1 MISRYKSDARVVWF
15 ALAELRPQAS
25 KFCHFLNFIIF
36 RTPEIW
42 FRNYSRKHYNHIEM
56 ELQSDTNPKIA
67 ALQHTLLREA
77 TPARKLA
84 ILGQMNE
91 TIKILALSGLQSR
104 FPNASPEILRR
115 RLADL
120 ILGPKVANL
129 VYGPPLDQG

>member
-1 MISRYKSDARVVWF
+1 
-15 ALAELRPQAS
+15 
-25 KFCHFLNFIIF
+25 
-36 RTPEIW
+36 
-42 FRNYSRKHYNHIEM
+42 M
-56 ELQSDTNPKIA
+56 ELHSDTNPKIA
-67 ALQHTLLREA
+67 ALQNTLLREA

-104 FPNASPEILRR
+104 FPNDPPEILRR

-120 ILGPKVANL
+120 ILGPRVANL